1 MQAVVL
7 VGGEGTRLRP
17 LTLRH
22 PKPALPL
29 VDRPFIRYIVDWL
42 ALHGISEVVLA
53 CGGFGADPLR
63 EALGEGDGKGPRI
76 RYVSEDE
83 PLGTAGPLRLAA
95 DQGLLGERFLVLNGD
110 LLSDLD
116 LGALIRAHSER
127 GAVATLALSS
137 VEDPSAYGL
146 VRRAGGPTAPGANP
160 ASAEGEL
167 LEFLEKP
174 DPGQIDTD
182 EVSAG
187 AYVLERSLV
196 ESIPPGK
203 MVSIE
208 REVFPRLV
216 GQGLYG
222 HRLEG
227 YWMDIGTPERYLQ
240 ASWDI
245 LEGRV
250 RTAAGTRLDGAGLL
264 VEEGA
269 QVDPGASI
277 NPPALLE
284 TAVAVGAGAAVGARA
299 VIGHHSEICEWATV
313 SGSVVLSDCRI
324 GPRASVH
331 EAILAPGVEVGEG
344 AQIESGAVIGEG
356 ARIVAGVA
364 IADGARLAP
373 GEVAS

>member
-1 MQAVVL
+1 MQALVL
-7 VGGEGTRLRP
+7 VGGEGTRMRP
-17 LTLRH
+17 LTLTR

-42 ALHGISEVVLA
+42 ARHRVAEVVMA
-53 CGGFGADPLR
+53 CGFGADPLR
-63 EALGEGDGKGPRI
+63 EVLGEGDGRGPRI
-76 RYVSEDE
+76 RYVEERE

-95 DQGLLGERFLVLNGD
+95 DEGLLGDRFLVLNGD

-116 LGALIRAHSER
+116 LSALIRGHEER

-137 VEDPSAYGL
+137 VEDPSTYGL
-146 VRRAGGPTAPGANP
+146 VRRAGGPTAPGASP
-160 ASAEGEL
+160 ASAEGEV

-182 EVSAG
+182 EVSVG

-203 MVSIE
+203 MVSME
-208 REVFPRLV
+208 HEVFPRLV

-222 HRLEG
+222 QRLEG

-250 RTAAGTRLDGAGLL
+250 RTATGTRLDGAGLL

-269 QVDPGASI
+269 QVDPSASV

-284 TAVAVGAGAAVGARA
+284 TQVAVGAGAAVGARA
-299 VIGHHSEICEWATV
+299 VIGHHSEIGERARV
-313 SGSVVLSDCRI
+313 SSSVVLSDCRI
-324 GPRASVH
+324 GPRASVR

-344 AQIESGAVIGEG
+344 ARIEGGAVIGEG

>member
-1 MQAVVL
+1 MQALVL

-17 LTLRH
+17 LTLTR

-42 ALHGISEVVLA
+42 ARHGVSEVVMA
-53 CGGFGADPLR
+53 CGFGADPLR
-63 EALGEGDGKGPRI
+63 EILGEGGGQAPRI
-76 RYVSEDE
+76 RYVEESE

-95 DQGLLGERFLVLNGD
+95 DEGLLEDRFLVLNGD

-116 LGALIRAHSER
+116 LAALIRGHSER
-127 GAVATLALSS
+127 GDLATLALSP

-146 VRRAGGPTAPGANP
+146 VRRAGGPSVPGASP
-160 ASAEGEL
+160 ASDEGEV

-187 AYVLERSLV
+187 AYVLERDVIDL
-196 ESIPPGK
+196 IPPGK

-250 RTAAGTRLDGAGLL
+250 RTAVDTRLGGDGLL
-264 VEEGA
+264 VEDGV
-269 QVDPGASI
+269 QVDPGASV
-277 NPPALLE
+277 NPPVLLE
-284 TAVAVGAGAAVGARA
+284 TEVAVGPGAEVGARA
-299 VIGHHSEICEWATV
+299 VIGHRTEIGERASV
-313 SGSVVLSDCRI
+313 SSSVVLSDCRI
-324 GPRASVH
+324 GSRASVR
-331 EAILAPGVEVGEG
+331 EAILAPGVQVGEG
-344 AQIESGAVIGEG
+344 ARIEPGAVIGER
-356 ARIVAGVA
+356 ARIEAGVNV
-364 IADGARLAP
+364 GGEARLPP

>member
-1 MQAVVL
+1 MQALVL

-17 LTLRH
+17 LTLNR
-22 PKPALPL
+22 PKPALQL

-42 ALHGISEVVLA
+42 AGHGIAEVVMA
-53 CGGFGADPLR
+53 CGFGADPLR
-63 EALGEGDGKGPRI
+63 RALGDGDGQGPRI
-76 RYVSEDE
+76 RYIEEPE

-95 DQGLLGERFLVLNGD
+95 DEGLLAERFVVLNGD

-116 LGALIRAHSER
+116 LSALIRGHEER
-127 GAVATLALSS
+127 GGVATLALSP
-137 VEDPSAYGL
+137 VEDPKAYGL
-146 VRRAGGPTAPGANP
+146 VRRAGGPTAPGARP
-160 ASAEGEL
+160 ASEEGEV

-196 ESIPPGK
+196 TSIPAGR

-250 RTAAGTRLDGAGLL
+250 QSAAGMRLDGDGLL
-264 VEEGA
+264 VEDGA
-269 QVDPGASI
+269 QVDPGASV

-284 TAVAVGAGAAVGARA
+284 AEVAVAAGAAIGARA
-299 VIGHHSEICEWATV
+299 VICHGSEIGERATV
-313 SGSVVLSDCRI
+313 SSSVVLGDCRI
-324 GPRASVH
+324 GPSASLN

-344 AQIESGAVIGEG
+344 ARVDAGAVVGEG
-356 ARIVAGVA
+356 ARIEAGVA
-364 IADGARLAP
+364 IAGRARVAP

>member
-1 MQAVVL
+1 MQALVL

-17 LTLRH
+17 LTLTR

-29 VDRPFIRYIVDWL
+29 VDRPFIRYIVDWV
-42 ALHGISEVVLA
+42 ARHGVTDVVMA
-53 CGGFGADPLR
+53 CGFGAEPLR
-63 EALGEGDGKGPRI
+63 EVLGEGDGQSPRI
-76 RYVSEDE
+76 RYVEERE

-95 DQGLLGERFLVLNGD
+95 DEGLLGERFLVLNGD
-110 LLSDLD
+110 LLTDLD
-116 LGALIRAHSER
+116 LSALIRAHRER
-127 GAVATLALSS
+127 GAVATLALYP
-137 VEDPSAYGL
+137 VADPSSYGL
-146 VRRAGGPTAPGANP
+146 VRRAGGPTAPGATP
-160 ASAEGEL
+160 ASVEGDV

-174 DPGQIDTD
+174 DAGQIDTD
-182 EVSAG
+182 EISAG
-187 AYVLERSLV
+187 AYVLERSV
-196 ESIPPGK
+196 IDSIPPGK

-208 REVFPRLV
+208 REVFPHLV

-250 RTAAGTRLDGAGLL
+250 QTATAARLDGAGLL
-264 VEEGA
+264 VEDGA
-269 QVDPGASI
+269 QVDPGASV

-284 TAVAVGAGAAVGARA
+284 TEVAVGAGAAIGARA
-299 VIGHHSEICEWATV
+299 VIGHGSQIGERAKI

-324 GPRASVH
+324 GRQASVH
-331 EAILAPGVEVGEG
+331 DAILAPGVQVGEG
-344 AQIESGAVIGEG
+344 ARVESGAVIGEG
-356 ARIVAGVA
+356 ARIEAGVA
-364 IADGARLAP
+364 IGDGARLGP